1 MVILGVDPGLAH
13 TGWGIVEVRHRI
25 CRCRAYG
32 CIDTSKD
39 DELHVRLHTIYSQL
53 IYIIERYSPDEF
65 AVEELFFG
73 QNTTSAIAVSHARG
87 VVLAAGAAYDMSLGE
102 YTPNQIKLALVGSG
116 RADKGQVTY
125 MVRRLLKLDHDPTPD
140 HSADALAAAI
150 CHAHM
155 TGCRR

>member
-13 TGWGIVEVRHRI
+13 TGWGIVEVRGQV

-39 DELHVRLHTIYSQL
+39 DELHVRLHSIYSEL
-53 IYIIERYSPDEF
+53 SDVIERYKPEEM

-73 QNTTSAIAVSHARG
+73 QNVTSAIAVSHARG
-87 VVLAAGAAYDMSLGE
+87 VVLAAGAASDMSLGE
-102 YTPNQIKLALVGSG
+102 YTPNQIKQALVGSG
-116 RADKGQVTY
+116 RADKGQVTF
-125 MVRRLLKLDHDPTPD
+125 MVRRILNLNHDPTPD
-140 HSADALAAAI
+140 HSADALAAAV

-155 TGCRR
+155 LRSRR

>member
-13 TGWGIVEVRHRI
+13 TGWGVIETRGQV

-39 DELHVRLHTIYSQL
+39 DEFHVRLYSIYQQL
-53 IYIIERYSPDEF
+53 TDVIERYSPHEL

-73 QNTTSAIAVSHARG
+73 QNVSSAIGVSHARG
-87 VVLAAGAAYDMSLGE
+87 VALAAGAACSMSLGE

-116 RADKGQVTY
+116 RADKKQVTF
-125 MVRRLLKLDHDPTPD
+125 MVRRILGLDHDPTPD
-140 HSADALAAAI
+140 HSADALASAI
-150 CHAHM
+150 CHAY
-155 TGCRR
+155 TIQSRR